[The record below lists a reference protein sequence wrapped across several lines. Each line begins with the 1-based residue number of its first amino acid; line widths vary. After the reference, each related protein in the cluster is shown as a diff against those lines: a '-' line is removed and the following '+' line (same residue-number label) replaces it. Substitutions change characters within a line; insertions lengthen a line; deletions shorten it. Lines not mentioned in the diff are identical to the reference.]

1 MVNKKIKVLPR
12 GLGMCVRTRERLVG
26 ESFKNSCRIMDF
38 VMHSIVDKFFRHNAL
53 DQNSF
58 DLQEIQGPSILK
70 LYYLYQGNA
79 SELLENCATCVPSV

>member
-1 MVNKKIKVLPR
+1 
-12 GLGMCVRTRERLVG
+12 
-26 ESFKNSCRIMDF
+26 
-38 VMHSIVDKFFRHNAL
+38 MHSIVDKFFRHNAL

-79 SELLENCATCVPSV
+79 SEFWKTAQHVFHLFNCLLLC